1 MATEDSMDQRNYQ
14 EALELLCQNGFTA
27 AEIERL
33 CQLRRDYSEQEQNRV
48 VSADLRRLAFVRWL
62 VTTGRLTDQLDV

>member
-1 MATEDSMDQRNYQ
+1 MDQSNYQ
-14 EALELLCQNGFTA
+14 EALEFLRQNGFTA
-27 AEIERL
+27 SEIERL
-33 CQLRRDYSEQEQNRV
+33 CRLRREYSEQERDR

>member
-1 MATEDSMDQRNYQ
+1 MEDSMGQSNYQ
-14 EALELLCQNGFTA
+14 EALEFLRQNGFTA
-27 AEIERL
+27 SEIERL
-33 CQLRRDYSEQEQNRV
+33 CRLRREYSEQERDR

>member
-1 MATEDSMDQRNYQ
+1 MEQSNYQ

-27 AEIERL
+27 SEIERL
-33 CQLRRDYSEQEQNRV
+33 CRLRRDYSEQEQDR